1 MVKFFYTDIKGTDL
15 SVLIR
20 EEVLLE
26 EKITQVNLYCVGV
39 CKEKFDYS
47 TVYVHCKPLLL

>member
-26 EKITQVNLYCVGV
+26 EKITQVNLCCVGV